1 MILLNHCLRFNLLVR
16 NLVANEKCKSELN
29 DRSGVLVVPLA
40 EGGDKHM
47 TQQIV
52 DTELAFTQQFGS
64 QEQQVLT
71 EEAIEFL
78 TDLVARF
85 APQRKQLLTARQAQQ
100 QK

>member
-1 MILLNHCLRFNLLVR
+1 
-16 NLVANEKCKSELN
+16 
-29 DRSGVLVVPLA
+29 
-40 EGGDKHM
+40 M

-100 QK
+100 QKIDRGELPDFISETNSIKNSDWKIRGIPRDLQDRRVEITGPVERKW

>member
-1 MILLNHCLRFNLLVR
+1 
-16 NLVANEKCKSELN
+16 
-29 DRSGVLVVPLA
+29 
-40 EGGDKHM
+40 M

-52 DTELAFTQQFGS
+52 DTELEFTQQFGN

-85 APQRKQLLTARQAQQ
+85 APQRKQLLAARQVQQ
-100 QK
+100 QKIDRGELPDFISETNSIKNSDWKIRGIPRDLQDRRETAL